1 MKGSS
6 VPVVSADPI
15 RVTGMQEIAG
25 LIETRAISAG
35 SLTLRSGAVLTHP
48 VTPSA
53 ASPESLQ
60 IALTGDLVIEPGASI
75 DVSGRGYAPSQTY
88 PGATLPPGD
97 SAGSHLGHGGTSG
110 AAPSST
116 FGSIYRPRELG
127 GGGENSSEGGRGGG
141 VLRITA
147 RNVTLAGTTSAIRAN
162 GITSNA
168 VCCRRGGAGGSVWIT
183 ATSVDGDGSIEA
195 RGADGTDNRGSGGGG
210 AIAIEYNTTTGA
222 VLGNLRTFGGS
233 TGSNNRHGGA
243 GTVYLFNGTATY
255 GNLVV
260 DNNGVIGQTTELPA
274 LGSGVAMTGSTGS
287 LLVTDRTIN
296 IPAYFVGHWLRLSSS
311 GGTLKGVYRV
321 TAVSGLTATLAA
333 ADGSPIDVVEGDLWQ
348 GLYRFDSVTTRGAAV
363 LATIDPVE
371 TVTPFSADSS
381 LETASPRELPTE
393 NREAPA
399 IDPSAIAIT
408 RGDIPGTW
416 RIEIPPAAVV
426 DPDGIS
432 EIRLGSTWSWTT
444 AQLSPQTGATF
455 TWLGSAGE
463 SIELV
468 AIDAHGQLQLGA
480 SVRLEPLPE
489 IGELIAAAAL
499 PANEPQPRL
508 ASSNGYL
515 FAAYTD
521 RLVVADPT
529 TQESW
534 TVRFEENET
543 FFDLKVDADSAVITL
558 RCGTAAEGKDR
569 DAESLCYLEVPLTD
583 NLWELRHWTEE

>member
-1 MKGSS
+1 
-6 VPVVSADPI
+6 
-15 RVTGMQEIAG
+15 
-25 LIETRAISAG
+25 
-35 SLTLRSGAVLTHP
+35 
-48 VTPSA
+48 
-53 ASPESLQ
+53 
-60 IALTGDLVIEPGASI
+60 
-75 DVSGRGYAPSQTY
+75 
-88 PGATLPPGD
+88 
-97 SAGSHLGHGGTSG
+97 
-110 AAPSST
+110 
-116 FGSIYRPRELG
+116 
-127 GGGENSSEGGRGGG
+127 
-141 VLRITA
+141 
-147 RNVTLAGTTSAIRAN
+147 
-162 GITSNA
+162 
-168 VCCRRGGAGGSVWIT
+168 
-183 ATSVDGDGSIEA
+183 
-195 RGADGTDNRGSGGGG
+195 
-210 AIAIEYNTTTGA
+210 
-222 VLGNLRTFGGS
+222 
-233 TGSNNRHGGA
+233 
-243 GTVYLFNGTATY
+243 
-255 GNLVV
+255 VV
-260 DNNGVIGQTTELPA
+260 DNNGVTGQTTELPA
-274 LGSGVAMTGSTGS
+274 LGSGVAMTGSIGS

-333 ADGSPIDVVEGDLWQ
+333 ADGSPVDIVEGDLWQ

-381 LETASPRELPTE
+381 LETASPRELTE

-444 AQLSPQTGATF
+444 AQLSPQTGVTF

-463 SIELV
+463 SLELV

-480 SVRLEPLPE
+480 SARLEPLPE
-489 IGELIAAAAL
+489 TGELIAAEAL
-499 PANEPQPRL
+499 PANEAQPRL

-515 FAAYTD
+515 LAAYAD
-521 RLVVADPT
+521 RLVVADPA

-534 TVRFEENET
+534 TVRFNEGET
-543 FFDLKVDADSAVITL
+543 FADLEVDAEAAVVTL
-558 RCGTAAEGKDR
+558 GCGTDEDPER
-569 DAESLCYLEVPLTD
+569 LCHLEVPLTD